1 MPTGVDL
8 RLVPAA
14 AAGWLTCV
22 VGVTLPL
29 RVLLLACVVATC
41 VAAVGAALLLPGHRR
56 GRRGAGRRARPRRTG
71 PGTHRCAPGRP
82 GWTIWLAVVTVACC
96 LSSVAAQ
103 AHLRGSGDLARS
115 LEERAVVALVGRV
128 ASEPVPVVSPWQT
141 EVEPSQYRV
150 VLRVEHITVRG
161 RAGRAAASVVV
172 IGDPSW
178 QAAERGAQVRVAG
191 RLRGGEP
198 GAPTLGVLSTT
209 GPPEVLAAPE
219 GSARW
224 VAAAREALL
233 EASDDLAPDA
243 RGLVPGTAIGDTRK
257 VPEDL
262 DAAMRT
268 VSLTHVTAVSG
279 AHFAIV
285 SSTVLALLA
294 VSGAPRS
301 VRVVVAAVTMLG
313 FVLLVH
319 PQPSVMRAGLM
330 GSLGLVG
337 LLVGR
342 PSRAAPA
349 LGAVVVVLV
358 VLDPW
363 LARSYGF
370 ILSVLATGAI
380 VLLAPALVRALD
392 AGRPRGMLLAVPL
405 SAQAVCAPVLVLLEP
420 VVGPY
425 AVPANLLATPAL
437 VPATLLGVLATL
449 VAPWAPSC
457 GALLAQAAAVPASW
471 IAWVARAAADL
482 PGATIAWP
490 SGPGGAVLLAVLTA
504 GVLAAALRAAR
515 RRTMA

>member
-1 MPTGVDL
+1 
-8 RLVPAA
+8 
-14 AAGWLTCV
+14 
-22 VGVTLPL
+22 
-29 RVLLLACVVATC
+29 
-41 VAAVGAALLLPGHRR
+41 
-56 GRRGAGRRARPRRTG
+56 AGRRVRTRRPG
-71 PGTHRCAPGRP
+71 PLGPRAAPGRP
-82 GWTIWLAVVTVACC
+82 GWTVWLALVTVACC
-96 LSSVAAQ
+96 LSSIAAQ
-103 AHLRGSGDLARS
+103 VHLRSSGDLARS
-115 LEERAVVALVGRV
+115 VEERAVVALVGQV
-128 ASEPVPVVSPWQT
+128 TSEPVPVASPWRSEADPPQ
-141 EVEPSQYRV
+141 
-150 VLRVEHITVRG
+150 LRVLLRVDQVTVRG
-161 RAGRAAASVVV
+161 RAGRAAASVLV
-172 IGDPSW
+172 IGEPSW
-178 QAAERGAQVRVAG
+178 DGVERGAQVRAVG

-198 GAPTLGVLSTT
+198 GEATLGVLSAS
-209 GPPEVLAAPE
+209 GPPEVLAAPA
-219 GSARW
+219 GPASW
-224 VAAAREALL
+224 VAVARAALL
-233 EASDDLAPDA
+233 EASDELAPDA
-243 RGLVPGTAIGDTRK
+243 RGLVPGTSIGDTRR

-268 VSLTHVTAVSG
+268 ASLTHVTAVSG

-285 SSTVLALLA
+285 SSTVLVLLA
-294 VSGAPRS
+294 TSGAPRS
-301 VRVVVAAVTMLG
+301 ARVAVAAVTMLG

-449 VAPWAPSC
+449 VAPWAPPLGSV
-457 GALLAQAAAVPASW
+457 LTHAAAVPATW
-471 IAWVARAAADL
+471 IAWVARAAAGL

-490 SGPGGAVLLAVLTA
+490 AGPGGALLLAVLTA
-504 GVLAAALRAAR
+504 GALVGVLRAAR
-515 RRTMA
+515 RRAME